1 MRFAP
6 SSLVLCAGL
15 GLLACSS
22 SAGTTTAIV
31 RPQLL
36 SVLPE
41 DFLGRV
47 PCSPDFGS
55 VGEGGASGD
64 GGGVAAPVAAG
75 ELAAKSY
82 VATLTDITAAADG
95 SVAPFVLPSS
105 PPTRCT
111 QPVTFAYLVT
121 YHFYVAHIEAYTEN
135 AEELTPFAPGSPL
148 ILDAAGNR
156 VAARWSADCGGYP
169 PSPGAGG
176 ASGGGGA
183 DSGAGAGGTAGNGG
197 AYGVPIFD
205 TVTQTPH
212 QCGSGLAPIE

>member
-6 SSLVLCAGL
+6 HSLVLCAGL

-41 DFLGRV
+41 DFLGKV

-55 VGEGGASGD
+55 LESGGTGGAATGSG
-64 GGGVAAPVAAG
+64 V
-75 ELAAKSY
+75 LAAKSY
-82 VATLTDITAAADG
+82 VATLTDVTPTDTDG
-95 SVAPFVLPSS
+95 SIVNFVLPTS

-111 QPVTFAYLVT
+111 QPVTFGNLVT
-121 YHFYVAHIEAYTEN
+121 YHFYIAHIDAYTEN

-148 ILDAAGNR
+148 ILDTSGNR

-169 PSPGAGG
+169 PSPAAGG
-176 ASGGGGA
+176 TGGGGGSDA
-183 DSGAGAGGTAGNGG
+183 VGGGGTAGNAGLT
-197 AYGVPIFD
+197 GVVVYD

-212 QCGSGLAPIE
+212 GCGMGLAPIE